1 MNPRSLLSLAF
12 LLWACQS
19 QSSSKGK
26 DPAGHALRIGYT
38 NIEVILPLLPEA
50 QAVDSQLKVYERSLF
65 LPIQQKQAQ
74 LEKQYQAFMDLQ
86 QKGLL
91 APVDA
96 EKRQADLMKLN
107 EEVQRLQMQAQD
119 KLFQRRAELFR
130 PLSEKIQK
138 AIDELAQAERYDYI
152 FNNSNAT
159 GVALLLHAPKS
170 DDVTKRLL
178 ERLGVSADTLLD
190 ETPQ

>member
-1 MNPRSLLSLAF
+1 MNPHSLLSLAF

-26 DPAGHALRIGYT
+26 DLAGHALRIGYT